1 MRLVIPLLKNL
12 IRYKRIIKRN
22 MFLVCFID
30 TVFVLPN
37 LGVFCGLVK
46 RDSLTKCLRLAN
58 DFNGRCVLF
67 FIHVFI

>member
-1 MRLVIPLLKNL
+1 
-12 IRYKRIIKRN
+12 

-37 LGVFCGLVK
+37 LGFFCGLVK

-67 FIHVFI
+67 FIPGFI